1 VNTKSCAIYPMVSF
15 PTTSSNL

>member
-1 VNTKSCAIYPMVSF
+1 MVSF